1 MMMANDFVPST
12 FLSHSI
18 IVIVLTYF
26 ILYHRRMCICISLH
40 ERNFKLFYSL
50 FLCFVIWFRCSRN
63 KQEKKRMCVIFP
75 TSLKYMKIEG
85 WFVIASWACGWLY
98 LQNFGYYPVFR
109 FWFYFGFVN
118 CWTIE
123 EEKKTRTK
131 FVDWILSKID
141 AISKRIEN
149 WKGEQSWV
157 SKLNTDKI
165 ERTLEWNVRKRV
177 NNFVKVII
185 TCAMKQINRLFPLP
199 WVQHPNSNI
208 SLQHFGFYSN
218 FISRSILTDN
228 IFCRCFTFRV
238 DLCTTETV
246 IGQKVFRVDL
256 YQMQHTYTSGYVAI
270 E

>member
-1 MMMANDFVPST
+1 M
-12 FLSHSI
+12 
-18 IVIVLTYF
+18 
-26 ILYHRRMCICISLH
+26 
-40 ERNFKLFYSL
+40 
-50 FLCFVIWFRCSRN
+50 
-63 KQEKKRMCVIFP
+63 
-75 TSLKYMKIEG
+75 
-85 WFVIASWACGWLY
+85 
-98 LQNFGYYPVFR
+98 
-109 FWFYFGFVN
+109 
-118 CWTIE
+118 
-123 EEKKTRTK
+123 
-131 FVDWILSKID
+131 DWILSKID

-165 ERTLEWNVRKRV
+165 KRTLEWNVRKRV

-238 DLCTTETV
+238 YYWNSYRAKGFSRWSISNATHIHE
-246 IGQKVFRVDL
+246 RVCSDRV
-256 YQMQHTYTSGYVAI
+256 TYTLPLRI
-270 E
+270 

>member
-1 MMMANDFVPST
+1 MHLWSLLTFDSWKLSNKKNLIFFPISNQLTLCQLLYSIEHSTDFRVFFHLFLPLSVCYLSGLYNVILFQFFISIDFTSCEWMMMANDFVPST

-26 ILYHRRMCICISLH
+26 TLYHCRMCICISLH
-40 ERNFKLFYSL
+40 EQNFKLFYSL

-123 EEKKTRTK
+123 GEKKRELNS
-131 FVDWILSKID
+131 WIEFYQKSMLSQNVSKIE
-141 AISKRIEN
+141 K
-149 WKGEQSWV
+149 
-157 SKLNTDKI
+157 
-165 ERTLEWNVRKRV
+165 V
-177 NNFVKVII
+177 NKVEF
-185 TCAMKQINRLFPLP
+185 R
-199 WVQHPNSNI
+199 NSI
-208 SLQHFGFYSN
+208 W
-218 FISRSILTDN
+218 T
-228 IFCRCFTFRV
+228 
-238 DLCTTETV
+238 
-246 IGQKVFRVDL
+246 K
-256 YQMQHTYTSGYVAI
+256 
-270 E
+270 

>member
-1 MMMANDFVPST
+1 MFFFHLFLPLSVCYLSGLYNVILFQFFISIDFTSCEWMMMANDFVPST

-26 ILYHRRMCICISLH
+26 TLYHRRMCICISLH
-40 ERNFKLFYSL
+40 EQNFKLFYSL

-123 EEKKTRTK
+123 DDEKN
-131 FVDWILSKID
+131 
-141 AISKRIEN
+141 EN
-149 WKGEQSWV
+149 
-157 SKLNTDKI
+157 
-165 ERTLEWNVRKRV
+165 
-177 NNFVKVII
+177 
-185 TCAMKQINRLFPLP
+185 
-199 WVQHPNSNI
+199 
-208 SLQHFGFYSN
+208 
-218 FISRSILTDN
+218 
-228 IFCRCFTFRV
+228 
-238 DLCTTETV
+238 
-246 IGQKVFRVDL
+246 
-256 YQMQHTYTSGYVAI
+256 
-270 E
+270 